1 MLHNHDRGAL
11 SLIYA
16 KAFKY
21 LIAENYAKIVKG
33 KAAAAASPLAGGW
46 RQSFASWLKLPLPK
60 PSEPVSTDGE
70 GEIPIAE
77 VENPLD
83 STGV

>member
-1 MLHNHDRGAL
+1 MQFIMLHNHDRGAL

-33 KAAAAASPLAGGW
+33 KAAAAASPLAGG
-46 RQSFASWLKLPLPK
+46 
-60 PSEPVSTDGE
+60 
-70 GEIPIAE
+70 
-77 VENPLD
+77 
-83 STGV
+83 

>member
-1 MLHNHDRGAL
+1 MQFIMLHNHNREAL

-33 KAAAAASPLAGGW
+33 ESSRSSVPLGRRLKAVLCKLVEAAAAKTL
-46 RQSFASWLKLPLPK
+46 
-60 PSEPVSTDGE
+60 
-70 GEIPIAE
+70 
-77 VENPLD
+77 
-83 STGV
+83 